1 MPSLFISY
9 RREDSAGFAGRL
21 TDALEQR
28 LGAGSVFR
36 DVDDIRPGEDFEAV
50 IERGLQQVQAV
61 LVVIGPGWLDAAADG
76 RRRLDQ
82 ADDFVRR
89 EVESALASGKPVVPI
104 LVGGASMP
112 DAAALPPALRG
123 LANRQALVMG
133 DASWAADL
141 ARLQAVLAQWLQ
153 ASATTTPARQRTW
166 LVVFATLALAALGL
180 GAWWL
185 GLGRGPRPEA
195 VVGAWKAEVAYPWN
209 LSLEETFDFALRE
222 GRIEGQA
229 SFLGVP
235 RALEAVA
242 WRDGQLHFLTRS
254 ETVSG
259 NEPAREM
266 VQRYEVAPTGDTLR
280 VRLQIHRSHSVDA
293 PLEFVAQR
301 R

>member
-21 TDALEQR
+21 ADALEQR

-50 IERGLQQVQAV
+50 IERGLWQVQAV

-82 ADDFVRR
+82 TDDFVRR

-112 DAAALPPALRG
+112 EAAALPPALRG

-141 ARLQAVLAQWLQ
+141 ARLQAVLAQWLAAPA
-153 ASATTTPARQRTW
+153 ASPAPRRT
-166 LVVFATLALAALGL
+166 LLAVAAVVLAALGL
-180 GAWWL
+180 GGWWL
-185 GLGRGPRPEA
+185 WQGRGPGPEA
-195 VVGAWKAEVAYPWN
+195 LVGAWKAEVAYPWN
-209 LSLEETFDFALRE
+209 LSLEEHFDFVLRD

-229 SFLGVP
+229 SFLGVA

-242 WRDGQLHFLTRS
+242 WRDGRLHFLTRS

-266 VQRYEVAPTGDTLR
+266 VQRYELTPADKDTLR
-280 VRLQIHRSHSVDA
+280 VRLQIQRSHSVDA

>member
-9 RREDSAGFAGRL
+9 RRDDSAGFAGRL

-36 DVDDIRPGEDFEAV
+36 DVDDIRPGDDFEAV

-61 LVVIGPGWLDAAADG
+61 LVVIGPGWLEAAADG

-82 ADDFVRR
+82 PDDFVRR

-123 LANRQALVMG
+123 LANRQALAMG

-141 ARLQAVLAQWLQ
+141 ARLQAVLAQWLEAPA
-153 ASATTTPARQRTW
+153 ASPAPRRR
-166 LVVFATLALAALGL
+166 LFAAAAVLAALGL
-180 GAWWL
+180 GGWWL
-185 GLGRGPRPEA
+185 WQGRGPGPEA

-209 LSLEETFDFALRE
+209 LSLEETFDFALRD
-222 GRIEGQA
+222 GSIEGQA
-229 SFLGVP
+229 SFLGVA

-242 WRDGQLHFLTRS
+242 WRDGRLHFLTRS

-266 VQRYEVAPTGDTLR
+266 VQRYEVAPVDDTLR

>member
-1 MPSLFISY
+1 MPKLFISY

-50 IERGLQQVQAV
+50 IERGLRQVQAV
-61 LVVIGPGWLDAAADG
+61 LVVIGPGWLAAAADG

-82 ADDFVRR
+82 PDDFVRR
-89 EVESALASGKPVVPI
+89 QVESALASGKPVVPI
-104 LVGGASMP
+104 LVGGAAMP

-141 ARLQAVLAQWLQ
+141 ARLQTVLAQWLE
-153 ASATTTPARQRTW
+153 APAAAPAPRRT
-166 LVVFATLALAALGL
+166 LRAVAVALALAALALAG
-180 GAWWL
+180 GWL
-185 GLGRGPRPEA
+185 WPGRSPGPEA

-209 LSLEETFDFALRE
+209 LSLEERFDFTLRD

-229 SFLGVP
+229 SFLGVA
-235 RALEAVA
+235 RALEAVE
-242 WRDGQLHFLTRS
+242 WRDGRLHFLTRS

-259 NEPAREM
+259 DEPAREM
-266 VQRYEVAPTGDTLR
+266 VQRYELTPADKDTLR
-280 VRLQIHRSHSVDA
+280 VRLQIQRSHSVDA
-293 PLEFVAQR
+293 LLEFVAQR

>member
-141 ARLQAVLAQWLQ
+141 ARLQAVLAQWLEAPA
-153 ASATTTPARQRTW
+153 ASPVPRRRQLAGAAAV
-166 LVVFATLALAALGL
+166 LVALGL
-180 GAWWL
+180 GGWWL
-185 GLGRGPRPEA
+185 WQGRGQGPEA

>member
-1 MPSLFISY
+1 MPKLFISY

-50 IERGLQQVQAV
+50 IERGLRQVQVV
-61 LVVIGPGWLDAAADG
+61 LVVIGPGWLEAAADG
-76 RRRLDQ
+76 RRRLDRP
-82 ADDFVRR
+82 DDFVRR

-133 DASWAADL
+133 DASWATDL
-141 ARLQAVLAQWLQ
+141 ARLQAVLAQWLEAPAAPP
-153 ASATTTPARQRTW
+153 ASRRTLLVGMAT
-166 LVVFATLALAALGL
+166 VALAALGL
-180 GAWWL
+180 GAWWVWQ
-185 GLGRGPRPEA
+185 GRGPGPEA

-209 LSLEETFDFALRE
+209 LSLEERFDFALRD

-229 SFLGVP
+229 SFLGVA
-235 RALEAVA
+235 RALEAA
-242 WRDGQLHFLTRS
+242 EWRDGQLHFLTRS

-266 VQRYEVAPTGDTLR
+266 VQRYELTPVDDTLR
-280 VRLQIHRSHSVDA
+280 VRLQIHRSHSVGA

>member
-1 MPSLFISY
+1 MPKLVISY

-28 LGAGSVFR
+28 LGTGSVFR

-50 IERGLQQVQAV
+50 IERGLRQVQAV

-141 ARLQAVLAQWLQ
+141 ARLQAVLAQWLEAPA
-153 ASATTTPARQRTW
+153 ASPAPRRKLLAGAAAV
-166 LVVFATLALAALGL
+166 LVALGL
-180 GAWWL
+180 GGWWL
-185 GLGRGPRPEA
+185 WQGRGPGPEA
-195 VVGAWKAEVAYPWN
+195 VVGAWTAEVAYPWN
-209 LSLEETFDFALRE
+209 LSLEETFDFALRD

-229 SFLGVP
+229 SFLGVA

-242 WRDGQLHFLTRS
+242 WRDGRLHFLTRS

-259 NEPAREM
+259 DEPAREM
-266 VQRYEVAPTGDTLR
+266 VQRYELTPVDDTLR

>member
-1 MPSLFISY
+1 MPKLFISY

-28 LGAGSVFR
+28 IGAGSVFR

-50 IERGLQQVQAV
+50 IERGLRHVQVV
-61 LVVIGPGWLDAAADG
+61 LVVIGPGWLEAAADG
-76 RRRLDQ
+76 QRRLDRP
-82 ADDFVRR
+82 DDFVRR
-89 EVESALASGKPVVPI
+89 EVEGALASGKPVVPI

-112 DAAALPPALRG
+112 GAAALPSALRG

-141 ARLQAVLAQWLQ
+141 ARLQAVLAQWLEAPAAPP
-153 ASATTTPARQRTW
+153 ASRRTLLVGMAT
-166 LVVFATLALAALGL
+166 VALAALGL
-180 GAWWL
+180 GAWWVWQ
-185 GLGRGPRPEA
+185 GRGPGPEA

-209 LSLEETFDFALRE
+209 LSLEERFDFALRD

-229 SFLGVP
+229 SFLGVA
-235 RALEAVA
+235 RALEAA
-242 WRDGQLHFLTRS
+242 EWRDGRLHFLTRS

-259 NEPAREM
+259 NESAREM
-266 VQRYEVAPTGDTLR
+266 VQRYELTPAGDTLR

-293 PLEFVAQR
+293 PLEFLAQR

>member
-1 MPSLFISY
+1 MPKLFISY

-50 IERGLQQVQAV
+50 IERGLRQVQAV
-61 LVVIGPGWLDAAADG
+61 LVVIGPGWLEAAADG

-89 EVESALASGKPVVPI
+89 EVESALGSGKPVVPI

-141 ARLQAVLAQWLQ
+141 ARLQTVLAQWLEAPA
-153 ASATTTPARQRTW
+153 ASPAPRRRLLAGAAVV
-166 LVVFATLALAALGL
+166 LVALGL
-180 GAWWL
+180 GGWWL
-185 GLGRGPRPEA
+185 RQGRGPGPEA

-209 LSLEETFDFALRE
+209 LSLKETFDFALRD

-229 SFLGVP
+229 SFLGVA
-235 RALEAVA
+235 RALEAVE
-242 WRDGQLHFLTRS
+242 WRDGRLHFLTRS

-266 VQRYEVAPTGDTLR
+266 VQRYELTPVDDTLR

>member
-1 MPSLFISY
+1 MPKLFISY
-9 RREDSAGFAGRL
+9 RRDDSAGFAGRL

-50 IERGLQQVQAV
+50 IERGLRQVQAV
-61 LVVIGPGWLDAAADG
+61 LVVIGPGWLAAAADG

-112 DAAALPPALRG
+112 DAAALPPTLRG

-141 ARLQAVLAQWLQ
+141 ARLQTVLAQWLEAPA
-153 ASATTTPARQRTW
+153 ASPAPRRRLLAGAAVV
-166 LVVFATLALAALGL
+166 LVALGL
-180 GAWWL
+180 GGWWL
-185 GLGRGPRPEA
+185 WQGRGPGPEA

-209 LSLEETFDFALRE
+209 LSLEETFDFALRD

-229 SFLGVP
+229 SFLGVA
-235 RALEAVA
+235 RALEAVE
-242 WRDGQLHFLTRS
+242 WRDGRLHFLTRS

-259 NEPAREM
+259 NAPAREM
-266 VQRYEVAPTGDTLR
+266 VQRYALTPVDDTLR

>member
-1 MPSLFISY
+1 MPKLFISY

-50 IERGLQQVQAV
+50 IERGLRQVQAV

-141 ARLQAVLAQWLQ
+141 ARLQVVLAQWLEAPA
-153 ASATTTPARQRTW
+153 ASPAPRRKLLAGAAAV
-166 LVVFATLALAALGL
+166 LVALGL
-180 GAWWL
+180 GGWWL
-185 GLGRGPRPEA
+185 WQGRGPGPEA

-209 LSLEETFDFALRE
+209 LSLEETFDFALRD

-229 SFLGVP
+229 SFLGVA
-235 RALEAVA
+235 RVLEAVA
-242 WRDGQLHFLTRS
+242 WRDGRLHFLTRS

-259 NEPAREM
+259 DEPAREM
-266 VQRYEVAPTGDTLR
+266 VQRYELTPVDDTLR